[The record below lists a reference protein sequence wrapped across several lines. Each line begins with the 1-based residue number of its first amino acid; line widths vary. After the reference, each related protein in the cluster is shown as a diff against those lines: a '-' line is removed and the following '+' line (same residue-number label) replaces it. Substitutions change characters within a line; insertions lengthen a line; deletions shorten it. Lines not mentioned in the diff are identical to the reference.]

1 MNITKADLDA
11 LLKIA
16 EKAVTEVRGGL
27 GQGNSDLQLLAE
39 GHLDD
44 NASQQLVARL
54 RTFCDADRMLSAVD
68 ISHWDSPRY
77 DGERDCDEPKFK
89 CEVSDYRQVEG
100 RFLVDVRNDE
110 NSKDVFCL
118 TVSVDTLP
126 GTTNATQTLHVNFD
140 DERLAFSL
148 YKRGDCFELHTDT
161 GSLGVRLQRV
171 GSHYEIR

>member
-1 MNITKADLDA
+1 MNIKHSDLDA
-11 LLKIA
+11 VLK
-16 EKAVTEVRGGL
+16 
-27 GQGNSDLQLLAE
+27 LAE
-39 GHLDD
+39 QQVEDVRSGLEAGLYDAAD
-44 NASQQLVARL
+44 NINQEANTSLVERL
-54 RTFCDADRMLSAVD
+54 RTLSEADHILSAVD

-126 GTTNATQTLHVNFD
+126 GTDRKSV
-140 DERLAFSL
+140 
-148 YKRGDCFELHTDT
+148 
-161 GSLGVRLQRV
+161 V
-171 GSHYEIR
+171 